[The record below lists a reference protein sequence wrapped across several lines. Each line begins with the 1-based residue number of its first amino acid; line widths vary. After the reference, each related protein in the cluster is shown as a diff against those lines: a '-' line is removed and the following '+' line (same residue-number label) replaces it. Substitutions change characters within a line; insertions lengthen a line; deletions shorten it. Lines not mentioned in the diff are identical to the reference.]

1 MSLASSPSRPS
12 LRGQFVDA
20 DFDLAGLGALL
31 WQKRYS
37 ILRPTIIVAL
47 LTLGVVLMIPPKYQS
62 EARVLVIGR
71 DNIYLRPDADKDII
85 DRGVVDQEA
94 VTSQAQLILS
104 RDLASE
110 VIAKLKLNE
119 LPEFDPA
126 LGNISLTKRVLG
138 FLGVIRNPLAMT
150 PQERVLEA
158 FYDRLTVF
166 PVEKSRVIVIDFL
179 SENPELA
186 ARVANAIADAYLK
199 RQQEAKQDQA
209 RSAGQWLSGEIDSL
223 RKKVADSEAK
233 VEAFRARSNLLV
245 GPNNT
250 TLSVQQLGDL
260 NTQLATARAQ
270 KSDAEAKAK
279 LIRDMLKSGEPI
291 ESSDVLNSELIR
303 RLSEQRV
310 TLRAQLAEQSSSL
323 LGNHPRIKEL
333 RAQIAD
339 LDQQIRKEAE
349 ILARSLENDA
359 KLADARVA
367 AQLVTFNQLKKQAET
382 SNEDDV
388 QLRALDRDAKSQRDL
403 LESYLAKYRDAS
415 ARGTLDSA
423 PPDARIISRATPSS
437 VPAYPKKLPTIAIAS
452 LATFILMCGLVVTR
466 ALLETPGAKSSERPL
481 EKPLDRARR
490 EEEEAAVEERPV
502 AKTRAWREAET
513 EAELDDDRDLQPE
526 LPFSPPIAPAARLA
540 WRPAPEPTRRIERAG
555 RQERVQEREQE
566 RAQARE
572 QERDVER
579 EREQRDQSGSLTARL
594 RAVMHR
600 KTERTLP
607 PPSPLPAAPTAATP
621 RPAPPPQ
628 SPPPQSPPPAA
639 PAELIGVPVSAIE
652 DFAHNL
658 HAAGVDG
665 SQIAVFGTAPALD
678 TDGIA
683 IRFARA
689 LARDARVV
697 LVALGA
703 GDAAVRDI
711 STDPDAPG
719 LASLAAGQA
728 SFGGIITRDV
738 ASSLNLIAAGRNAS
752 RGSLL
757 SAPGIMRTFEALT
770 QAYPH
775 LVIDGGVL
783 GGPDGEN
790 EIVAIAG
797 IATHALLLAE
807 TAAGFATVQA
817 RDSLLAAGFDNVTI
831 LIAGRNG
838 RGEGASRNRYSSMS
852 AAAA

>member
-20 DFDLAGLGALL
+20 DFDLASLGAAL
-31 WQKRYS
+31 WQKRYT

-47 LTLGVVLMIPPKYQS
+47 ITFGVVLMIPPKYQS
-62 EARVLVIGR
+62 EARVLVVGR
-71 DNIYLRPDADKDII
+71 DNVFLRPDADKDII
-85 DRGVVDQEA
+85 DRSVVDQEA
-94 VTSQAQLILS
+94 VTSQVQLILS

-126 LGNISLTKRVLG
+126 LGTISLTKRLLG
-138 FLGVIRNPLAMT
+138 FLGVIKNPLAMS
-150 PQERVLEA
+150 PEERVLEA
-158 FYDRLTVF
+158 YYDRLTVF
-166 PVEKSRVIVIDFL
+166 PVEKSRVILIDFL

-186 ARVANAIADAYLK
+186 AKVANAIADAYLK

-209 RSAGQWLSGEIDSL
+209 RSAGQWLSGEIETM
-223 RKKVADSEAK
+223 RKKVAEADAK
-233 VEAFRARSNLLV
+233 VEAFRAKSNLLV

-291 ESSDVLNSELIR
+291 ESSDIVNSELIR

-367 AQLVTFNQLKKQAET
+367 AQLVTFNQLKSQAVT

-388 QLRALDRDAKSQRDL
+388 QLRALEREAKSQRDL
-403 LESYLAKYRDAS
+403 LESYLAKYREAS

-423 PPDARIISRATPSS
+423 PPDARVISRATVSS
-437 VPAYPKKLPTIAIAS
+437 VPAYPKKLPTIVIAS
-452 LATFILMCGLVVTR
+452 LATFMLMCGLVVTR
-466 ALLETPGAKSSERPL
+466 ALLDAPGAVAFGMPL
-481 EKPLDRARR
+481 GRGRR
-490 EEEEAAVEERPV
+490 KDAASAGEAPTA
-502 AKTRAWREAET
+502 ADT
-513 EAELDDDRDLQPE
+513 DRDIEPE
-526 LPFSPPIAPAARLA
+526 LPFAAAAQPFAPFAPAARA
-540 WRPAPEPTRRIERAG
+540 ARVARREKPAETERAG
-555 RQERVQEREQE
+555 WRQRPDQELPILERADQAHADRERADQERPHQERPDQE
-566 RAQARE
+566 RA
-572 QERDVER
+572 DHP
-579 EREQRDQSGSLTARL
+579 GSLSARL
-594 RAVMHR
+594 RAVMQ
-600 KTERTLP
+600 KKP
-607 PPSPLPAAPTAATP
+607 PPSAAPVAPAAPSAAAT
-621 RPAPPPQ
+621 
-628 SPPPQSPPPAA
+628 A
-639 PAELIGVPVSAIE
+639 PAESPAALVGVPVSAIE
-652 DFAHNL
+652 EFAHNL

-678 TDGIA
+678 TDRVA

-697 LVALGA
+697 LVALGS
-703 GDAAVRDI
+703 GDAAIREI

-719 LASLAAGQA
+719 LASLSAGQA
-728 SFGGIITRDV
+728 SFGAIITRDI
-738 ASSLNLIAAGRNAS
+738 ASNLNLIAAGRNSS

-757 SAPGIMRTFEALT
+757 AAPGIMGTFDALAH
-770 QAYPH
+770 AYPH
-775 LVIDGGVL
+775 LVIDGGLL
-783 GGPDGEN
+783 GGGDGMRD
-790 EIVAIAG
+790 IAAIARV
-797 IATHALLLAE
+797 ATHALLVVE
-807 TAAGFATVQA
+807 TAAGYATAQA
-817 RDSLLAAGFDNVTI
+817 RDSLLESGFDNVTI
-831 LIAGRNG
+831 LIVGRGG
-838 RGEGASRNRYSSMS
+838 RGEGTARNRFSPIP

>member
-12 LRGQFVDA
+12 LRRQFVDA

-47 LTLGVVLMIPPKYQS
+47 LTLAVVLMIPPKYQS

-71 DNIYLRPDADKDII
+71 DNVYLRPDADKDII

-150 PQERVLEA
+150 PEERVLEA
-158 FYDRLTVF
+158 YYDRLTVF

-186 ARVANAIADAYLK
+186 ARVANAIADSYLK

-209 RSAGQWLSGEIDSL
+209 RSAGQWLSGEIESL
-223 RKKVADSEAK
+223 RKKVADAEAR

-270 KSDAEAKAK
+270 KSDAEAKAR

-333 RAQIAD
+333 RAQIGD

-349 ILARSLENDA
+349 ILARSLENDS

-388 QLRALDRDAKSQRDL
+388 QLRALERDAKSQRDL

-415 ARGTLDSA
+415 ARGTIDSS

-452 LATFILMCGLVVTR
+452 LATFMLMCGLVVTR
-466 ALLETPGAKSSERPL
+466 AMLDTPGAKPLEKPPL

-490 EEEEAAVEERPV
+490 EEEAAVEERPV
-502 AKTRAWREAET
+502 AKTRAWREAEA
-513 EAELDDDRDLQPE
+513 EAELEDDRDLQPE

-540 WRPAPEPTRRIERAG
+540 WRSAPEPTRRIERAG
-555 RQERVQEREQE
+555 RQEREQE

-579 EREQRDQSGSLTARL
+579 EREPRDQSGSLTARL
-594 RAVMHR
+594 RAVIQR
-600 KTERTLP
+600 KTEHTLP
-607 PPSPLPAAPTAATP
+607 LASPPPVAPTVATP

-738 ASSLNLIAAGRNAS
+738 ASNLNLIAAGRNAS

-783 GGPDGEN
+783 GGPDGEK
-790 EIVAIAG
+790 EIEAIAG